1 MKNWKGNVLLT
12 RVMVKR
18 TEGPHTSD
26 EWIEV
31 GGSFPVSGEVE
42 ILAVEHSSEGGN

>member
-1 MKNWKGNVLLT
+1 VLLT

-18 TEGPHTSD
+18 TEGPYTTD

-31 GGSFPVSGEVE
+31 GDSFPVNGEVE
-42 ILAVEHSSEGGN
+42 ILAVEHSSESGN